1 MSILYA
7 PQTTPAL
14 AAMTAARKEREK
26 RFGAP
31 PRYNIVAEASASAIP
46 PRVAIVELAK
56 IARPLYRIDR
66 RYERVWMIALC
77 GSDALLDTGVSIRA
91 IQDAVCDEFDIS
103 FQNLISSRRTAAIV
117 LPRHIS
123 IYQANVS
130 TPRSYP
136 QIGRQHGGL
145 IIHPRSTR
153 CSVLSARSRPIKT
166 WPPASLQSGTLMASK
181 RPSTRYS
188 PACASCRWRSASRNC
203 RRSLRLSVRAP
214 VRRNEMN
221 SYLRGQMDK
230 LLRQEVRQ
238 ERRAS

>member
-31 PRYNIVAEASASAIP
+31 PRYNIAKPKPAPAPLP
-46 PRVAIVELAK
+46 PRAAIVEPAK

-66 RYERVWMIALC
+66 RYERAWMIALC

-123 IYQANVS
+123 IYLCKCL

-145 IIHPRSTR
+145 DHSSAIHAVQRIERKIATDQD
-153 CSVLSARSRPIKT
+153 VAARVAAIRD
-166 WPPASLQSGTLMASK
+166 AL
-181 RPSTRYS
+181 Y
-188 PACASCRWRSASRNC
+188 
-203 RRSLRLSVRAP
+203 V
-214 VRRNEMN
+214 
-221 SYLRGQMDK
+221 
-230 LLRQEVRQ
+230 
-238 ERRAS
+238 